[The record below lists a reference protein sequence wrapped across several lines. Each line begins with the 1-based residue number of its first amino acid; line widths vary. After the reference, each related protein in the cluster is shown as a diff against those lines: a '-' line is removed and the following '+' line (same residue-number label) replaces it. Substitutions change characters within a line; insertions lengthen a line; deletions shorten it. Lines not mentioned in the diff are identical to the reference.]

1 MLTPWIITPEG
12 VKLTQQGIQPEDFI
26 GYVSMML
33 NDEDPRSVR
42 EQLDANYQ
50 HGGGW
55 QPLAGATLGEKM
67 RMVYP
72 GDPPLEPLDYTVV
85 REEMC
90 ICYACAFFGI
100 VQRGGEAAEF
110 ARMD

>member
-12 VKLTQQGIQPEDFI
+12 MKLTEQGIQPEDFI

-55 QPLAGATLGEKM
+55 QPLAGAALDDKG

-72 GDPPLEPLDYTVV
+72 GDPPLAPLAYTRV
-85 REEMC
+85 RGELVF
-90 ICYACAFFGI
+90 CYDHAFFGI
-100 VQRGGEAAEF
+100 VQPGGEAEF